1 MSSPPFMP
9 LYVGDYLADTTHLTT
24 TEHGAYL
31 MLLFCMWR
39 SGGSLPAN
47 PAKLAKLC
55 KLTRAQ
61 WDRMSETLLA
71 FFDIENGEMTQR
83 RLTRELTRHTEAVRQ
98 RRVAA
103 SKGGHAKALKN
114 KEAALATGSFPLCQ
128 PEPEPELI
136 KKKEERGPRKSRRC
150 PPNFEFDDSV
160 FDTGE
165 KAGLTADQ
173 IEQELTKLEDYE
185 FKTVRSDW
193 NAVAR
198 NWLRS
203 AKPTKPKGPQIDYA
217 AMERRHQQW
226 KRQQAEAENIA
237 ADGGWG
243 EVPI

>member
-103 SKGGHAKALKN
+103 SNGGHAKALKN

-136 KKKEERGPRKSRRC
+136 KKKNILTVKPDGFDQFWDLYPRKVGKGAARKAYATAIKKHPPDQILTDLKRLLPTLTVKPDFIPHASTWLNGERWDDERQEQTHTGFDLEAHNRRQKELLAMYERG
-150 PPNFEFDDSV
+150 E
-160 FDTGE
+160 
-165 KAGLTADQ
+165 GL
-173 IEQELTKLEDYE
+173 
-185 FKTVRSDW
+185 
-193 NAVAR
+193 
-198 NWLRS
+198 S
-203 AKPTKPKGPQIDYA
+203 A
-217 AMERRHQQW
+217 
-226 KRQQAEAENIA
+226 
-237 ADGGWG
+237 
-243 EVPI
+243 